1 MTFPFVCF
9 RVMYWDS
16 VSKLIA
22 PGGILVITSCN
33 HTKDELVEEVE
44 NFNIRKSNLCRG
56 GDGNDATSAISSGSE
71 AASRI
76 EQPPFEYL
84 SHVRTYPTFM
94 FGGSVG
100 SRVATVAF
108 LRK

>member
-1 MTFPFVCF
+1 MSNLNFFLLLL
-9 RVMYWDS
+9 
-16 VSKLIA
+16 K
-22 PGGILVITSCN
+22 VITSCN

-56 GDGNDATSAISSGSE
+56 DGNDANNVLSSGSE

-76 EQPPFEYL
+76 DQPPFEYL

-94 FGGSVG
+94 FSGSVG

-108 LRK
+108 LWK